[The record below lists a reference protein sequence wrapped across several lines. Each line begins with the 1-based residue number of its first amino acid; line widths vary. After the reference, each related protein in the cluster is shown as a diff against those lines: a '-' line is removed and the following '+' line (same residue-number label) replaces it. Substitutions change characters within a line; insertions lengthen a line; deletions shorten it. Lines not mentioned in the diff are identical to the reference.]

1 MVRGHIEQGIVY
13 VFAHVYRYPGA
24 PECKFGCEA
33 K

>member
-13 VFAHVYRYPGA
+13 VFAHVCVYPGA